1 MRAFVIVDLGFGD
14 AGKGLLTDY
23 LVRRTGARM
32 VVRYN
37 GGAQAGHNV
46 VTPDGRHHTFTQFGS
61 GMFVPGVRT
70 FLSRDVVV
78 HPTALLREELALR
91 SAGVTDG
98 FERLSISADALV
110 ITPYH
115 QALGRMREL
124 ARGPAVHGTCGAG
137 VGETVGHDRARLG
150 EAIRVGDLGDRP
162 RLRRKLARIRDYV
175 WSQVGELDSRFLAQ
189 ESGKMEAAVFDRPDA
204 LERWVD
210 ETRPVVPLIGDE
222 NAWLRPAPATVVFE
236 GAQGVLL
243 DEWHGFHPYTTWST
257 CTAAPA
263 ARLLSQFAPDADVC
277 RIGVLRTYAVRHGA
291 GPLPTETADI
301 GAPAEHNAFNQ
312 WQGVVRRGWFDGV
325 LARYAAEA
333 DGGIDALAITHLDWL
348 SRIRTWTYCDSYVP
362 DVRLHASAERSL
374 DRQEQ
379 MTSLLATVRPVLRD
393 TPAREEDVLEMI
405 EHIVGKRVAIGSRGP
420 SAGDVFIRRGN
431 QTVSR
436 YDAGSLAEV
445 NAWL

>member
-32 VVRYN
+32 VVRYS

-46 VTPDGRHHTFTQFGS
+46 VTADGRHHTFAQFGS
-61 GMFVPGVRT
+61 GTFVPGVRT
-70 FLSRDVVV
+70 FLSRDVIV
-78 HPTALLREELALR
+78 HPTALLREERALR
-91 SAGVTDG
+91 SVGVTDG

-124 ARGPAVHGTCGAG
+124 ARGAGRHGSCGAG

-150 EAIRVGDLGDRP
+150 DAIRVGDLADP
-162 RLRRKLARIRDYV
+162 LRLRRKLARIRDYAR
-175 WSQVGELDSRFLAQ
+175 SQVSELDSAFLAQ
-189 ESGKMEAAVFDRPDA
+189 ERGKTEAAVFDHPEA

-210 ETRPVVPLIGDE
+210 ETRRVVPLIAEEDSWVRLT
-222 NAWLRPAPATVVFE
+222 NSAAVFE

-243 DEWHGFHPYTTWST
+243 DEWHGFHPYTTWAT

-263 ARLLSQFAPDADVC
+263 SSLLSRFAPAAEVC

-291 GPLPTETADI
+291 GPLPTETRDI
-301 GAPAEHNAFNQ
+301 AAPMEHNRFNE
-312 WQGVVRRGWFDGV
+312 WQGAVRRGWFDGV
-325 LARYAAEA
+325 LARYAAEV
-333 DGGIDALAITHLDWL
+333 DGGIDTLAVTHLDWL
-348 SRIRTWTYCDSYVP
+348 STIRTWTYCDSYAP
-362 DVRLHASAERSL
+362 DLRLDPSAVRSL

-393 TPAREEDVLEMI
+393 TAAREEDVLDTI
-405 EHIVGKRVAIGSRGP
+405 EQLVGKRVAIGSRGP
-420 SAGDVFIRRGN
+420 SAGDVFIRGRN

-436 YDAGSLAEV
+436 YDDAAPAEV

>member
-1 MRAFVIVDLGFGD
+1 MRALVIVDLGFGD
-14 AGKGLLTDY
+14 GGKGLLTDY
-23 LVRRTGARM
+23 LVRRSGARM

-46 VTPDGRHHTFTQFGS
+46 VTPDGRHHTFAQFGS
-61 GMFVPGVRT
+61 GTFVAGVRT

-78 HPTALLREELALR
+78 HPSALLREELALR

-124 ARGPAVHGTCGAG
+124 ARGPAVHGSCGVG

-150 EAIRVGDLGDRP
+150 DAIRVGDLADRP
-162 RLRRKLARIRDYV
+162 RLRSKLARVHDYA
-175 WSQVGELDSRFLAQ
+175 WSQVSELDSEFLTGSAKKK
-189 ESGKMEAAVFDRPDA
+189 ESAVFDRPEA
-204 LERWVD
+204 LERWCD
-210 ETRPVVPLIGDE
+210 EARRVVPLIGDE
-222 NAWLRPAPATVVFE
+222 NAWVPRTDSAVVFE

-263 ARLLSQFAPDADVC
+263 SQLLSQFAPEAEVC
-277 RIGVLRTYAVRHGA
+277 KIGVLRTYAVRHGA
-291 GPLPTETADI
+291 GPFPTETPHI
-301 GAPAEHNAFNQ
+301 GAQPDHNRFNE
-312 WQGVVRRGWFDGV
+312 WQGAVRRGWFDGV

-333 DGGIDALAITHLDWL
+333 DGGIDAVAVTHLDWL
-348 SRIRTWTYCDSYVP
+348 SRIRTWTYCDAYRP
-362 DVRLHASAERSL
+362 DVRLHPSAVRSL

-379 MTSLLATVRPVLRD
+379 MTSLLAAVRPVLRHGS
-393 TPAREEDVLEMI
+393 AREEDVLETI
-405 EHIVGKRVAIGSRGP
+405 EDIVGKRVAIGSRGP

-436 YDAGSLAEV
+436 YDDASLAEV